1 MLNLFCLYLLK
12 LEMNKN
18 NFAPL
23 YLETSETVNKSD
35 VEDLINKT
43 YGSSMTERK
52 AVNHIIVLRGPISEN
67 ELLDLMVDVLE
78 IPTDSAAQKLAS
90 KLALSFSQH
99 KLGSYYTLIPHNGYN
114 TYVFGKNK
122 EGMDAINL
130 IMSKDYKDDSNLQK
144 IKQNIFDL
152 HEKSHTRPNEY
163 DTYIIEGDI
172 TETSIDN
179 LREMKEEKE
188 SYESKMRTVKIVVGV
203 VVGFLIVGAIAY
215 AINKKRKSSAFG
227 RRR

>member
-1 MLNLFCLYLLK
+1 MQLDVNLFCLYLLK

-23 YLETSETVNKSD
+23 YFETSQTVNKSD

-52 AVNHIIVLRGPISEN
+52 AVNHIIILRGPISEK
-67 ELLDLMVDVLE
+67 ELLDLMEDVLE

-90 KLALSFSQH
+90 SLELSFSQY

-114 TYVFGKNK
+114 TYVFGKHK

-130 IMSKDYKDDSNLQK
+130 IMSKDYKDDTKLQK
-144 IKQNIFDL
+144 IKQNIIDL
-152 HEKSHTRPNEY
+152 IEINVQPNKY
-163 DTYIIEGDI
+163 DKYIIEGDI
-172 TETSIDN
+172 TEKEIDN
-179 LREMKEEKE
+179 LREMKKR
-188 SYESKMRTVKIVVGV
+188 SDNFLLAGKIIGGI
-203 VVGFLIVGAIAY
+203 VGFLIVGAIGY
-215 AINKKRKSSAFG
+215 AIYKKRKSSAFG